1 MLSVMFLNRECVSM
15 MDLSLKVAISITLMS
30 LVSGCATPYQ
40 AFGFGGGYKETKISE
55 NRFQLHF
62 SGNGPTSFETVQT
75 YWHRRAKELCNGD
88 YDYEFT
94 NTDNVKGSSLIL
106 AGTMEFPR
114 IDGIVTCKKQFDEN
128 ET

>member
-1 MLSVMFLNRECVSM
+1 M
-15 MDLSLKVAISITLMS
+15 MGFSLKIVISITLMT

-40 AFGFGGGYKETKISE
+40 TFGFGGGYKETKISE
-55 NRFQLHF
+55 NKYKLHF

-75 YWHRRAKELCNGD
+75 YWHRRAKELCNSE

-94 NTDNVKGSSLIL
+94 NTDNVKGSPLVL

-114 IDGIVTCKKQFDEN
+114 IDGIVTCTKKLDDE
-128 ET
+128 EI